1 MCNNAIQNLLFEK
14 EIIQPPMGNVQNH
27 SLQSFVM
34 MGSICGTI
42 TVTGHRTRKTCGF
55 FVSQIPFK
63 GLLHPENIEF
73 AVRLISRDKAEY
85 IRTNKASRVTAVV
98 ETVSHLLAIYPFNH
112 LLKTVTAMKNPIQN
126 PTALLAA
133 YFPIVSTSTQGGL
146 ANA

>member
-1 MCNNAIQNLLFEK
+1 MRNNAIQNILL
-14 EIIQPPMGNVQNH
+14 QNAVDV
-27 SLQSFVM
+27 S
-34 MGSICGTI
+34 SIKSTI

-112 LLKTVTAMKNPIQN
+112 LLKTVTAMKNPIKTPSGN
-126 PTALLAA
+126 TAPSISIALSSSAMEMIYA
-133 YFPIVSTSTQGGL
+133 
-146 ANA
+146 